1 MSMIPESQ
9 SILDGLLSHESERM
23 TDREIEFIEDLN
35 KKRDRSL
42 SPRQKEWLDRIWR
55 KVFT

>member
-1 MSMIPESQ
+1 MIPESQ